1 MLRLLNWPF
10 VLVVALVA
18 LVGYGM
24 LYSAGGGSHAPW
36 AWRHGVRFGVGL
48 SVLVAVALIDI
59 RFWFRCAYLVY
70 GAALLG
76 LVAVELVGQ
85 ISMGAQRWPDLGVF
99 QLQPSEVMKIA
110 LVLALARYFH
120 SAYLE
125 DVARPLHLMT
135 PALLVLVPAT
145 LVLKQPDLG
154 TAIMLL
160 TGGAMFL
167 LAGVRWWKFALL
179 LGTGLITLPIAW
191 QQLHG
196 YQKRVMTFLDA
207 ERSARHRLPHH
218 PVQDRA
224 RLGRPLGQGLPQ
236 GHPEPAELPT
246 READR
251 LRVHH
256 ARRGGRPDRRARPV
270 VSVPGADRLRTAVC
284 APGTQSLRRLLAAG
298 IAVTVCCYVV
308 INVAM
313 VTGLIPV
320 VGVPLP
326 LISYGGTAMVTV
338 LIGFGLMLGVD
349 IHRDIA
355 IPDFQRTPTEDRHQ
369 TAGPSCAQPSGSR
382 SRPQWMTATSAAGHA
397 KARTAP
403 AAVHPT
409 GKRRFAFG
417 DSCRLSSGPGFSA
430 PRYLVGWP
438 GVPLPSG

>member
-1 MLRLLNWPF
+1 MTVAAGFKPAELSLLEKLRLLNWPF

-18 LVGYGM
+18 MVGYGM

-48 SVLVAVALIDI
+48 GVLVAVALIDV

-85 ISMGAQRWPDLGVF
+85 ISMGAQRWLDLGAF

-110 LVLALARYFH
+110 LILALARYFH

-125 DVARPLHLMT
+125 DVARPLHLIT
-135 PALLVLVPAT
+135 PALMALVPAT

-154 TAIMLL
+154 TATMLL
-160 TGGAMFL
+160 AGGGAMFF

-191 QQLHG
+191 QQLHD
-196 YQKRVMTFLDA
+196 YQKQRVMTFLDA
-207 ERSARHRLPHH
+207 E
-218 PVQDRA
+218 QD
-224 RLGRPLGQGLPQ
+224 PLGTGYHIIQSKIALGSGGLW
-236 GHPEPAELPT
+236 GKGFLK
-246 READR
+246 
-251 LRVHH
+251 
-256 ARRGGRPDRRARPV
+256 
-270 VSVPGADRLRTAVC
+270 
-284 APGTQSLRRLLAAG
+284 GTQSQLSFLPEKQTDFVFTMLAEEAGLIGALALLFLFLVLIGYGLLFAVRARSHFARLLAGG
-298 IAVTVCCYVV
+298 ITVTVCLYVV

-338 LIGFGLMLGVD
+338 LVGFGLILGAD

-355 IPDFQRTPTEDRHQ
+355 I
-369 TAGPSCAQPSGSR
+369 SR
-382 SRPQWMTATSAAGHA
+382 F
-397 KARTAP
+397 P
-403 AAVHPT
+403 AD
-409 GKRRFAFG
+409 G
-417 DSCRLSSGPGFSA
+417 D
-430 PRYLVGWP
+430 
-438 GVPLPSG
+438 